1 MSWQPNEDQIA
12 LFSKEKQRSAAFTLK
27 RRALRSAM
35 LEFAS
40 ELPGDWGCTP
50 AEPCLA
56 NRRQVQN
63 LVLFSVATRPD
74 GQRASIDLNSPFAL
88 DVLPYH
94 EHLSR
99 FVQFDQDGLTWGL
112 ILHRKAKLDTRNLS
126 AFLQAFEGEVALANL
141 LVPLDGALTEN
152 DVEAPKQEGQKA
164 GQLLPDGKGKGWCLW
179 WRAED
184 FSDDLCERLAGDL
197 ARCDALFDAIKWTP
211 QNDLC
216 GALAEHKAVREE
228 ASKSRFREGDRVRII
243 AGLFA
248 GRIGRV
254 EKRNDS
260 GGVSLGIGPVTIQV
274 ADHEISPL

>member
-1 MSWQPNEDQIA
+1 
-12 LFSKEKQRSAAFTLK
+12 
-27 RRALRSAM
+27 M
-35 LEFAS
+35 LEFAND
-40 ELPGDWGCTP
+40 LPGDWGCTP

-99 FVQFDQDGLTWGL
+99 FVQIDQGGLTWGL
-112 ILHRKAKLDTRNLS
+112 ILHRKAKLDTRNLH
-126 AFLQAFEGEVALANL
+126 AFLSAFEGEKALANL
-141 LVPLDGALTEN
+141 LEPLADAQTAN
-152 DVEAPKQEGQKA
+152 DVEGPQSEGVKA
-164 GQLLPDGKGKGWCLW
+164 DQLLPNGEGKGWCLW
-179 WRAED
+179 WRAEVIG
-184 FSDDLCERLAGDL
+184 DDLGERIAADM
-197 ARCDALFDAIKWTP
+197 ARCDALFDALKWTSK
-211 QNDLC
+211 NDLC

-254 EKRNDS
+254 EKRHDN